1 MVGLVQIYYFF
12 YFIDMKII
20 KLDAIDST
28 NSYLKRLLTKG
39 IVDDLTVVVSKH
51 QTKGKGRNENIWENE
66 ASLNL
71 AFSIYKKFNNLDV
84 KDKFMLNV
92 ISSLSVFQLLKENNL
107 NKISIKWPNDIM
119 TVNGKISGILIE
131 NSVKGKL
138 INESVIGVGINV
150 NQKKFDKLPNATSLL
165 IETGSEFSLDTL
177 ASRLVEIFRKK
188 FLQFEKNEEELLENY
203 NNQLFL
209 KNINSNFMGLDNKK
223 FSGKIISVNKS
234 GELRIKKT
242 NKEEIKYSEN
252 TIKFLP

>member
-1 MVGLVQIYYFF
+1 
-12 YFIDMKII
+12 MKII

-39 IVDDLTVVVSKH
+39 ILDDLTVVVSKH
-51 QTKGKGRNENIWENE
+51 QTEGKGRNENIWENE

-71 AFSIYKKFNNLDV
+71 AFSIYKKFKKLHVD
-84 KDKFMLNV
+84 DKFMLNV

-107 NKISIKWPNDIM
+107 NKMKIKWPNDIM
-119 TVNGKISGILIE
+119 TGRRKISGILIE

-150 NQKKFDKLPNATSLL
+150 NQKKFDELPNATSIL
-165 IETGSEFSLDTL
+165 IETGSEFSLDSL
-177 ASRLVEIFRKK
+177 AHRLAEIFRKK
-188 FLQFEKNEEELLENY
+188 FLQFEKNEEDLLENY

-209 KNINSNFMGLDNKK
+209 KNIDSNFIGLDNKR
-223 FSGKIISVNKS
+223 FYGKIVSVNKR

-242 NKEEIKYSEN
+242 DRQEINYSEN
-252 TIKFLP
+252 SIKFLT

>member
-1 MVGLVQIYYFF
+1 
-12 YFIDMKII
+12 MKII

-39 IVDDLTVVVSKH
+39 KLDDLTVVVSKH

-71 AFSIYKKFNNLDV
+71 AFSIYKKFKKLNVD
-84 KDKFMLNV
+84 DKFMLNV

-107 NKISIKWPNDIM
+107 NKMKIKWPNDIM
-119 TVNGKISGILIE
+119 TGRRKISGILIE

-150 NQKKFDKLPNATSLL
+150 NQKKFDNLPNATSLL
-165 IETGSEFSLDTL
+165 IETGSEFSLDSL
-177 ASRLVEIFRKK
+177 ASRLSEIFRKK
-188 FLQFEKNEEELLENY
+188 FLQFEKNEEDLIENY

-209 KNINSNFMGLDNKK
+209 KKTDSNFIGFENKK
-223 FSGKIISVNKS
+223 FTGKIISVNKR

-242 NKEEIKYSEN
+242 NRQEINYSEN
-252 TIKFLP
+252 TIKFLT

>member
-1 MVGLVQIYYFF
+1 
-12 YFIDMKII
+12 MKII

-39 IVDDLTVVVSKH
+39 KLDDLTVVVSKH

-71 AFSIYKKFNNLDV
+71 AFSIYKKFKKLHVD
-84 KDKFMLNV
+84 DKFMLNV

-107 NKISIKWPNDIM
+107 NKMKIKWPNDIM

-150 NQKKFDKLPNATSLL
+150 NQKKFDALPLSL
-165 IETGSEFSLDTL
+165 IH
-177 ASRLVEIFRKK
+177 I
-188 FLQFEKNEEELLENY
+188 
-203 NNQLFL
+203 
-209 KNINSNFMGLDNKK
+209 
-223 FSGKIISVNKS
+223 
-234 GELRIKKT
+234 
-242 NKEEIKYSEN
+242 
-252 TIKFLP
+252 

>member
-1 MVGLVQIYYFF
+1 
-12 YFIDMKII
+12 MKII

-119 TVNGKISGILIE
+119 TVNRKISGILIE
-131 NSVKGKL
+131 NSVRGKL

-150 NQKKFDKLPNATSLL
+150 NQKKFDNLPNATSLF
-165 IETGSEFSLDTL
+165 IETGSEFSLDSL
-177 ASRLVEIFRKK
+177 ASRLAEIFRKK
-188 FLQFEKNEEELLENY
+188 FLQLEKNKEELLKYY
-203 NNQLFL
+203 NNHLFL
-209 KNINSNFMGLDNKK
+209 KKTDLNFIDQENKK
-223 FSGKIISVNKS
+223 FTGKIISVNKR
-234 GELRIKKT
+234 GELKIKKT
-242 NKEEIKYSEN
+242 NNQVINYSEN
-252 TIKFLP
+252 SIKFLP

>member
-1 MVGLVQIYYFF
+1 
-12 YFIDMKII
+12 MKII

-39 IVDDLTVVVSKH
+39 KLDDLTVVVSKH

-71 AFSIYKKFNNLDV
+71 AFSIYKKFKKLHVD
-84 KDKFMLNV
+84 DKFMLNV

-107 NKISIKWPNDIM
+107 NKMKIKWPNDIM
-119 TVNGKISGILIE
+119 TGRRKISGILIE

-150 NQKKFDKLPNATSLL
+150 NQKKFDELPNATSIL
-165 IETGSEFSLDTL
+165 IETGSEFSLDSL
-177 ASRLVEIFRKK
+177 AHRLAEIFRKK
-188 FLQFEKNEEELLENY
+188 FLQFEKNEEDLLENY

-209 KNINSNFMGLDNKK
+209 KNIDSNFIGLDNKR
-223 FSGKIISVNKS
+223 FYGKIVSVNKR

-242 NKEEIKYSEN
+242 DRQEINYSEN
-252 TIKFLP
+252 SIKFLT

>member
-1 MVGLVQIYYFF
+1 
-12 YFIDMKII
+12 MKII

-39 IVDDLTVVVSKH
+39 MLDDLTVVVSKH

-71 AFSIYKKFNNLDV
+71 AFSIYKKFKKLHVD
-84 KDKFMLNV
+84 DKFMLNV

-107 NKISIKWPNDIM
+107 NKMKIKWPNDIM

-131 NSVKGKL
+131 NSVRGKL

-150 NQKKFDKLPNATSLL
+150 NQKKFDNLPNATSLF
-165 IETGSEFSLDTL
+165 IETGFEFSLDSL
-177 ASRLVEIFRKK
+177 SSRLAEIFRKK
-188 FLQFEKNEEELLENY
+188 FLQLEKNKERLLKNY
-203 NNQLFL
+203 NNHLFL
-209 KNINSNFMGLDNKK
+209 KKTDSSFTDLENNK
-223 FSGKIISVNKS
+223 FTGKIISVNKR

-242 NKEEIKYSEN
+242 NNQEINYSEN
-252 TIKFLP
+252 SIKFLP

>member
-119 TVNGKISGILIE
+119 TANGKISGILIE